1 MGDRP
6 EGCLAMFGE
15 ASMHTNNHNIG
26 TVLDGPSALDDLLN
40 ANGDPALEP
49 MLPPHAVTVLGE
61 QLHAY
66 LMNKPVPG
74 RFIQLLAG
82 LDGNDDRRHGE

>member
-1 MGDRP
+1 
-6 EGCLAMFGE
+6 
-15 ASMHTNNHNIG
+15 MHTNNHNIG
-26 TVLDGPSALDDLLN
+26 TVLDGPGALDDLLN

-61 QLHAY
+61 QLQAFHAY
-66 LMNKPVPG
+66 LMDKPVPG
-74 RFIQLLAG
+74 RFNQLLAR